1 MTNALTFSFN
11 IRSIQQLS
19 ITSEELSYTHRCNLH
34 IIAIALLA
42 LVGRVTGIKS
52 LMEYSEKIVN
62 ARMED
67 ASHLL
72 PPLLDSMQNYEK
84 HNLNVP
90 HLMVDKVRIVCHLAS
105 KTIIL
110 STSESSEPQMA
121 LAESLQNAGMENS
134 RLQSGVPYS
143 LNPLDQSIPR
153 HSWVDPGSVQ
163 AAAMSHLRSSA
174 GDIHS
179 IHDNDSV
186 NSSPD
191 IQRRTLV
198 SDYNFDAMK
207 RVLAEPSDATKRE
220 RVETQRKLIN
230 TFRNA
235 NFDDLLRRTEP
246 KHDVIQT
253 RLSDLFNSL
262 AAERQILGQSEQ
274 LKAIQPNKSVYEN
287 NFPELFFY

>member
-1 MTNALTFSFN
+1 MKCD
-11 IRSIQQLS
+11 LS
-19 ITSEELSYTHRCNLH
+19 
-34 IIAIALLA
+34 
-42 LVGRVTGIKS
+42 
-52 LMEYSEKIVN
+52 
-62 ARMED
+62 
-67 ASHLL
+67 
-72 PPLLDSMQNYEK
+72 P
-84 HNLNVP
+84 
-90 HLMVDKVRIVCHLAS
+90 
-105 KTIIL
+105 
-110 STSESSEPQMA
+110 PQMA

-153 HSWVDPGSVQ
+153 HSWVDPSSVQ

-191 IQRRTLV
+191 IQLRTLV

-262 AAERQILGQSEQ
+262 AAERQIMGQSEQ